1 MDERDFFSETET
13 SKPATLSCSHC
24 HQTET
29 YDVRWI
35 LRTKKQALGGRA
47 DEQDRAKF
55 AKARTYMIRRDDL
68 LLCKN
73 PGCRKR
79 FEITGLQS
87 VVFL

>member
-55 AKARTYMIRRDDL
+55 AKARTYMIRRDDV